1 MPRGRPRKNPTDVL
15 IKSAEL
21 IGWAL
26 GGIEREIAETRNRL
40 SALTAQANQIRARI
54 GAKGVRAALSAS
66 PLAAAAPAGSAA
78 PAGRKRRRR
87 KMSLEARKRISE
99 RMKKTWAE
107 RRKKS

>member
-1 MPRGRPRKNPTDVL
+1 MPRGRPRKNPADVL

-54 GAKGVRAALSAS
+54 GRQGVRAALSAS
-66 PLAAAAPAGSAA
+66 PLPAVRPGAGA
-78 PAGRKRRRR
+78 PAGRRRRRR

-107 RRKKS
+107 RRKSAK

>member
-54 GAKGVRAALSAS
+54 GRKGIRAGASAS
-66 PLAAAAPAGSAA
+66 PPPAGVTADTAA